1 MYTVNERDFEK
12 FVADNYPDGETFLTH
27 SEKRERFNRQ
37 NSQIVVNKIPV
48 AIVFIGDSI
57 TEAWET
63 GLYFGRYGNIVNR
76 GIGGERLSELTVRFK
91 ADCLDLKPSLCVL
104 ASGINDTYPLYKRQ
118 EAGETLTEED
128 YSAFLTEKEGEY
140 DKLIAMARKNG
151 TEIWL
156 ASVLP
161 LGTHD
166 FRTELILRLN
176 ERIKAVCARTGAT
189 YIDYHSALTESDGKT
204 LKNVTFG
211 DMLHPHVKGYN
222 VMYGVLESVIE
233 KKKRGVTR

>member
-1 MYTVNERDFEK
+1 MYTVNEQDFQN
-12 FVADNYPDGETFLTH
+12 FISDNYPNGETFLTH
-27 SEKRERFNRQ
+27 SEKMERFNRQ

-63 GLYFGRYGNIVNR
+63 GVYFGRYGNIVNR
-76 GIGGERLSELTVRFK
+76 GIGGERLSELTARFK

-104 ASGINDTYPLYKRQ
+104 ASGINDTYPLYKKQ
-118 EAGETLTEED
+118 AAGEELTEED
-128 YSAFLTEKEGEY
+128 FSAFLDEKETEY
-140 DKLIAMARKNG
+140 KNLAELAKKNG

-161 LGTHD
+161 LGTSD
-166 FRTELILRLN
+166 FRSELILRLN
-176 ERIKAVCARTGAT
+176 ERIERVCKETGAT
-189 YIDYHSALTESDGKT
+189 YIDYHSALTETDGKT

-222 VMYGVLESVIE
+222 IMYGVLNSAL
-233 KKKRGVTR
+233 KKRKEGT